1 MANNIGMGF
10 TDPLG
15 LQTPEQQVQAFF
27 VAQVGRDLEH
37 FKEWVVYYGFH
48 YEIEAAKL
56 EEKFF
61 LWQAQLENTS
71 YVQLQGINVTVPLGT
86 ELKKAI
92 VAEAKSLKKQYLD
105 CCKNPQLAQFV
116 DNSVKIKLTET
127 QE

>member
-61 LWQAQLENTS
+61 LKQAQLE
-71 YVQLQGINVTVPLGT
+71 GT
-86 ELKKAI
+86 EHVLP
-92 VAEAKSLKKQYLD
+92 D
-105 CCKNPQLAQFV
+105 FAQFV